1 MADLK
6 CGVTNCGYNKDSCC
20 CKGDICVGGELA
32 ENADST
38 CCESFTDGKKDSFTS
53 ALEHPSRMISIDCE
67 AVKCMYNENYRCSAE
82 HVDIRGCGAKGC
94 RETSC
99 ATFKEK

>member
-20 CKGDICVGGELA
+20 CKGDICVGDERA
-32 ENADST
+32 ENAAST

-53 ALEHPSRMISIDCE
+53 ALEHPSRMT
-67 AVKCMYNENYRCSAE
+67 VKL
-82 HVDIRGCGAKGC
+82 
-94 RETSC
+94 
-99 ATFKEK
+99 

>member
-20 CKGDICVGGELA
+20 CKGDICVGGERA

-67 AVKCMYNENYRCSAE
+67 AVKCMYNENE
-82 HVDIRGCGAKGC
+82 
-94 RETSC
+94 
-99 ATFKEK
+99 KEMRKR

>member
-20 CKGDICVGGELA
+20 CKGDICVGGERA

-38 CCESFTDGKKDSFTS
+38 CCESFTDGKKTS
-53 ALEHPSRMISIDCE
+53 YNRVVKNQDNLLEFEKEFEADVVDKNLVPKKLISR
-67 AVKCMYNENYRCSAE
+67 
-82 HVDIRGCGAKGC
+82 
-94 RETSC
+94 
-99 ATFKEK
+99 

>member
-20 CKGDICVGGELA
+20 CKGDICVGGERA

-67 AVKCMYNENYRCSAE
+67 AVKCMYNENYR
-82 HVDIRGCGAKGC
+82 
-94 RETSC
+94 
-99 ATFKEK
+99 